1 MDLENA
7 IRLMLNGIMPSSV
20 VFNLNNDKN
29 TYSVDCVFNN
39 VKVDGEY
46 KNITIHSDKATFPS
60 STELLVSKR
69 NGENALFD
77 IIIPDEE
84 EKNGRMKNCE

>member
-1 MDLENA
+1 M
-7 IRLMLNGIMPSSV
+7 I
-20 VFNLNNDKN
+20 KK

-39 VKVDGEY
+39 IKVDGEY
-46 KNITIHSDKATFPS
+46 KSITIHSDKSVFPN

-69 NGENALFD
+69 DNENVLFD

-84 EKNGRMKNCE
+84 EK